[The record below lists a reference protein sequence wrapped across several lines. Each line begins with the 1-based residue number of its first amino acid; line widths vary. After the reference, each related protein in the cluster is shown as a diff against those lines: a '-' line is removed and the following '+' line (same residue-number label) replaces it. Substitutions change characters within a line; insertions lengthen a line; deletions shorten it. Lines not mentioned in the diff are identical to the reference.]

1 MELRPQAR
9 ASDLTEGL
17 GCRLLGETST
27 DTLAGA
33 TNKHHEGQGTPATTE
48 RMDCMEPGAFRPPS
62 WCASSRPV
70 APATAARAT
79 GPQISTKRYRQ
90 SLCPSGSCRH
100 LLRQVKMT
108 CRIPCRGDWLAAD
121 YPHGRRTERRL
132 RGAASGTF
140 QAKPATKTS
149 EKYNCGSGS
158 PSTEHVGRPA
168 SRMRCENTRAQACV
182 TMRHLVPSPLDI
194 SRSYDHDL

>member
-1 MELRPQAR
+1 MKAGNTSHDRKNGLYGTRSVPAAIVVRLEQTGGAGYGGPRHRPADLDQA
-9 ASDLTEGL
+9 
-17 GCRLLGETST
+17 
-27 DTLAGA
+27 
-33 TNKHHEGQGTPATTE
+33 
-48 RMDCMEPGAFRPPS
+48 
-62 WCASSRPV
+62 
-70 APATAARAT
+70 
-79 GPQISTKRYRQ
+79 IST